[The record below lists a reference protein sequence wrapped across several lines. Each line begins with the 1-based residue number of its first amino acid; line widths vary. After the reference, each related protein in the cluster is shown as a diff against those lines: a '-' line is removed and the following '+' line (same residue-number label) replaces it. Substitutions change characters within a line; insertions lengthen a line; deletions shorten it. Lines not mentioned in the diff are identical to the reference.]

1 MAVYFTDW
9 RTTMKH
15 IRRTI
20 LSLSLAVAML
30 LTLSIPALAAPNG
43 SGTEL
48 YINKTQLTKGL
59 TFTNTIYTNATYG
72 REESFALELSP
83 DSAVTPMVMACDTIY
98 GGFSISS
105 CIEYAESQGYNVV
118 AAMNADY
125 FNSVKVP
132 LGMVVENGVY
142 KSSPAHEPAVLFLPD
157 GKTQVVTDPQ
167 VDITLTNH
175 GSDTDPSHNGQTV
188 ALSNFNKTRTATG
201 GMVLYSEAFSTV
213 STRTSGEGWSVRFKI
228 LTEDG
233 NMTPAG
239 TLELEV
245 SECQEGADP
254 MYIGEGYLVLTAHA
268 DSGYR
273 ANFEKFSVG
282 DKVTLQ
288 TTCNDS
294 ALAAA
299 QQVTGCGDILIQN
312 GSLTDS
318 SAWDKQISGVNPR
331 TVLGAKADGTLLFYV
346 IDGRKANHS
355 GGVSLSMIANEL
367 LALGCTW
374 AVNLDGGGSSA
385 MSIRLPGGSTC
396 TTVNSPSDGTE
407 RPCGSYLLLVTEG
420 EKTGRPDALHL
431 QQDGALI
438 LAGSTM
444 DLSAIATDSALYPAS
459 IPSDISLK
467 AQTGTIENSTY
478 RAPAQKTEDTI
489 TLRSPTTGAS
499 GTGTIHVV
507 DQVSGLSVKD
517 GDGHNLNAISAEPG
531 TQVQLVPAVY
541 QYGRAVLST
550 KDAFTYTVEGDVGTV
565 SETGLFTAG
574 DKYGQ
579 TGAVTIEAAGQ
590 KVTIPVKMPVVF
602 TDIKDMWAEPYI
614 TALQERGIVSGTSD
628 TTFSPEDT
636 IRRGDF
642 MLMLYNAA
650 GKPETTADSGFT
662 DVPADAY
669 YAPAVTWAKAQNI
682 AAGMGDGLFDPG
694 GTLTREQAF
703 AFMCRALSILNVSY
717 TDGDPAT
724 LDAFTDAADL
734 ADYARTPA
742 ATLIQLQIVSGSNGQ
757 LTPKAS
763 LTRAQ
768 MARILYAAL
777 ELQAPAQ

>member
-1 MAVYFTDW
+1 
-9 RTTMKH
+9 MKH
-15 IRRTI
+15 ISRTI
-20 LSLSLAVAML
+20 VSLVLVIALLCTLSL
-30 LTLSIPALAAPNG
+30 PAFAAQNG
-43 SGTEL
+43 SGTVL
-48 YINKTQLTKGL
+48 YTNKSQLTKGL
-59 TFTNTIYTNATYG
+59 TFTNTIYTNPTYG

-105 CIEYAESQGYNVV
+105 CIAYAESQGYNVV

-142 KSSPAHEPAVLFLPD
+142 KSSPAHEPAVVFLPD
-157 GKTQVVTDPQ
+157 GKTQVISDPQ

-175 GSDTDPSHNGQTV
+175 GSDADPAHNGQTV

-201 GMVLYSEAFSTV
+201 GMVLYSDAFSTV
-213 STRTSGEGWSVRFKI
+213 STRTSGEGWNVRFKI
-228 LTEDG
+228 LSEESK
-233 NMTPAG
+233 MTPAC

-245 SECQEGADP
+245 TECTESAEP
-254 MYIGEGYLVLTAHA
+254 VYIGEGCLVLTAHA

-273 ANFEKFSVG
+273 GEFEKFAVG

-288 TTCNDS
+288 TTCNDPALS
-294 ALAAA
+294 AAR
-299 QQVTGCGDILIQN
+299 QVTGCGDILIAN
-312 GSLTDS
+312 GAITDP

-331 TVLGAKADGTLLFYV
+331 TVLGVKADGTLLLYV

-355 GGVSLSMIANEL
+355 GGVSLTMLANEL
-367 LALGCTW
+367 LALGCQS

-385 MSIRLPGGSTC
+385 MSVRLPGGSAC

-407 RPCGSYLLLVTEG
+407 RPCGSYLLLVTEE

-438 LAGSTM
+438 LAGSSM
-444 DLSAIATDSALYPAS
+444 DLSVLATDTALYPATL
-459 IPSDISLK
+459 PGDISIQPT
-467 AQTGTIENSTY
+467 AGTLEDSAY
-478 RAPAQKTEDTI
+478 RAPKQAAEDTV
-489 TLRSPTTGAS
+489 TLRSPTTGAA

-507 DQVSGLSVKD
+507 DRVSGLSVKD
-517 GDGHNLNAISAEPG
+517 DAGHNLNAISAEPG
-531 TQVQLVPAVY
+531 TAVQLVPAVY
-541 QYGRAVLST
+541 QYGRAVVST
-550 KDAFTYTVEGDVGTV
+550 KDAFTYTVEGDVGTI

-574 DKYGQ
+574 DKRGQ
-579 TGAVTIEAAGQ
+579 TGAVTIEAGGQ
-590 KVTIPVKMPVVF
+590 KVTIPVKTPVVF
-602 TDIKDMWAEPYI
+602 TDIQGLWAEPYI
-614 TALQERGIVSGTSD
+614 TALQERGVVNGTSD
-628 TTFSPEDT
+628 TTFSPDDT

-650 GKPETTADSGFT
+650 GKPEATADSGFT

-669 YAPAVTWAKAQNI
+669 YAAAVAWAKTQNI

-703 AFMCRALSILNVSY
+703 AFICRALTVLNVPY
-717 TDGDPAT
+717 TEGDPAA
-724 LDAFTDAADL
+724 LDAFTDAGEL
-734 ADYARTPA
+734 AEYSRGPA
-742 ATLIQLQIVSGSNGQ
+742 ATLIQLQIVSGSDGQ

-777 ELQAPAQ
+777 ELQAPVQP